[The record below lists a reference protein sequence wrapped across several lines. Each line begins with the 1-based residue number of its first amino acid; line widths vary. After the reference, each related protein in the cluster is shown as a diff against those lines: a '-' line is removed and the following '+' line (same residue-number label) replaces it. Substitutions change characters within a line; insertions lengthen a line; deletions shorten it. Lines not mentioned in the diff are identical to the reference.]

1 MNPPTKTI
9 VALSGIA
16 QADRPECSSGN
27 VSPPAKHLLQLA
39 FDLHL
44 AQSFDLPGTIS
55 AVSLVAVFAP
65 PSNTIESGREGGVQA
80 V

>member
-9 VALSGIA
+9 VPLSGIA

-27 VSPPAKHLLQLA
+27 VSPPAKHLLQLG
-39 FDLHL
+39 FY
-44 AQSFDLPGTIS
+44 LPGTIS
-55 AVSLVAVFAP
+55 AVSLVAAFAP